1 MMMKLLFLIALFGC
15 VVNSIR
21 INNDNGLS
29 FQSNCLG
36 GSIQIAESIPLA
48 LNLQSNLST
57 HDAWM
62 ELITN
67 AKKSIDMGIFYM
79 TLTDGGQLD
88 PVYGGQLGLDIY
100 KALVDAN
107 SRGVSIRIVQN
118 QPSSSMPDTDT
129 QNLAKLGVQVRSINW
144 PSLVGAGILHTKVIV
159 VDQVS
164 AYLGSANLDWRSLA
178 QVKELGVLFQNC
190 PSMVSDTEIAFQQY
204 WDAAVVT
211 ELPSDWGVQYQAAYN
226 QTNMASLLLN
236 GNEKFEMFLAVSPPQ
251 FVSTDRTGD
260 IDALVSAMNGATKTI
275 CISVMDYIPASLY
288 NSPNTFWPVMDNAL
302 RAAAYNR
309 GVQVRMLISHW
320 NHTNYAI
327 PQWLHSLDQVN
338 NIDVRWFVV
347 PDFPNEPQVPF
358 TRVNHAKYMVTDEQS
373 YVGTSNWSEDYYT
386 NTGGLSYN
394 IYNDEFTS
402 QLQSIFDRDWNSP
415 YSFPVTTY

>member
-1 MMMKLLFLIALFGC
+1 MIKLLFLIALFGC
-15 VVNSIR
+15 VANSIR
-21 INNDNGLS
+21 INNDNDSS
-29 FQSNCLG
+29 FSSNCVG
-36 GSIQIAESIPLA
+36 GSIQIAESIPLG

-62 ELITN
+62 NLITN
-67 AKKSIDMGIFYM
+67 AKESIDMGIFYM
-79 TLTDGGQLD
+79 TLTDGGDLE

-107 SRGVSIRIVQN
+107 GRGVSIRIVQN

-129 QNLAKLGVQVRSINW
+129 QNLAKLGVQVRSIDW
-144 PSLVGAGILHTKVIV
+144 SSLVGAGILHTKVIV
-159 VDQVS
+159 VDQTS

-178 QVKELGVLFQNC
+178 QVKELGVLFQDC
-190 PSMVSDTEIAFQQY
+190 PTMVEDTEVAFQQY
-204 WDAAVVT
+204 WDAAVMSS
-211 ELPSDWGVQYQAAYN
+211 LPTNWGTQYQAAYN
-226 QTNMASLLLN
+226 QTNMANLVLN
-236 GNEKFEMFLAVSPPQ
+236 GNQEFKMFLAVSPPQ
-251 FVSTDRTGD
+251 FVSSDRTGD
-260 IDALVSAMNGATKTI
+260 IDALTNAMNAATKTI

-309 GVQVRMLISHW
+309 DVQVRMLISHW
-320 NHTNYAI
+320 NHTNINI
-327 PQWLHSLDQVN
+327 PQWLHSLDQVS

-358 TRVNHAKYMVTDEQS
+358 TRVNHAKYMVTEEQS
-373 YVGTSNWSEDYYT
+373 YIGTSNWSEDYYT

-415 YSFPVTTY
+415 YSFPVATY